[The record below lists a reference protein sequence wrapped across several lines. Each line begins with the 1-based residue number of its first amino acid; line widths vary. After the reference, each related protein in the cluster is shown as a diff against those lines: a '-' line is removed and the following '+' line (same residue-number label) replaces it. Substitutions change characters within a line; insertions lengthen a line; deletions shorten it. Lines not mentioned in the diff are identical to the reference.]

1 MQYSNS
7 KHPNSFKNLVSND
20 WKPQSRFMCNYAR
33 PIYESQ
39 WYSKQSHSINNSQSH
54 TKVCSPRPT
63 PEVNLEQ
70 YVSKQSICSFFLQ
83 EQYHQIKAQA
93 PASLIHILHS
103 GRTKCFTHPLFLT
116 ILHAS
121 ECGAAA
127 TIPPVVFPSYVMV
140 YSCRHAC
147 QVPLT
152 HTAHSLLPRHLSP
165 IQTPGIAC
173 KSRTASSEIGH
184 AQKLICH
191 TVWATSFLPTA
202 DSGRW
207 LPSCQKLFG
216 QETICG
222 SLELCENAHTCC
234 SKAAVLH
241 SPAQQHSSYC

>member
-1 MQYSNS
+1 
-7 KHPNSFKNLVSND
+7 
-20 WKPQSRFMCNYAR
+20 MCNCAR
-33 PIYESQ
+33 PICESQ

-116 ILHAS
+116 ILLAS

-127 TIPPVVFPSYVMV
+127 TIPPVGFPSYVMV

-152 HTAHSLLPRHLSP
+152 HTARSSSPKAPFPHSDSWNSLQKQDIQLRDRACSETNLPHSGQPPFSP
-165 IQTPGIAC
+165 
-173 KSRTASSEIGH
+173 H
-184 AQKLICH
+184 W
-191 TVWATSFLPTA
+191 TVAGGCQAARSFLA
-202 DSGRW
+202 R
-207 LPSCQKLFG
+207 KLFV
-216 QETICG
+216 E
-222 SLELCENAHTCC
+222 A
-234 SKAAVLH
+234 
-241 SPAQQHSSYC
+241 